1 MYLSIYRYRVQELTV
16 DNRQMIK
23 PETANRRE
31 IHRQDRQPGR
41 THVRAGHDERTQKG
55 ARRAQKAFEGEG

>member
-16 DNRQMIK
+16 DNCQMIK

-31 IHRQDRQPGR
+31 IHRQAADEDR
-41 THVRAGHDERTQKG
+41 HVRAGDDEHTEGRQKG
-55 ARRAQKAFEGEG
+55 TEGG